1 MAAGG
6 LLMGLWG
13 GFARK
18 EHTLLAGLAAF
29 GTLSILLGSSV
40 RFDIYL
46 GVMALYG
53 VALTTVQT
61 AVSTL
66 LQTRSAPAMQGR
78 VFGLMGAAYSGCM
91 PLGMAVFG
99 PLADRLPLRCMM
111 AVSGAALLLMAG
123 LGAIFES
130 RRLH

>member
-1 MAAGG
+1 M
-6 LLMGLWG
+6 
-13 GFARK
+13 R
-18 EHTLLAGLAAF
+18 
-29 GTLSILLGSSV
+29 V
-40 RFDIYL
+40 QP
-46 GVMALYG
+46 G

>member
-1 MAAGG
+1 
-6 LLMGLWG
+6 
-13 GFARK
+13 
-18 EHTLLAGLAAF
+18 
-29 GTLSILLGSSV
+29 
-40 RFDIYL
+40 
-46 GVMALYG
+46 MALYG

-66 LQTRSAPAMQGR
+66 LQTRSASAMQGR
-78 VFGLMGAAYSGCM
+78 VSGLMGAAYSGCM

-99 PLADRLPLRCMM
+99 LLADLFPLRGMM

-123 LGAIFES
+123 LGAIFDS